1 MGNVG
6 KLYLFWF
13 LREFF
18 IVGAVTVPFFTQW
31 AGMSYAQIFTLQA
44 IFYLVIA
51 AAQVPT
57 GAFADKYGRKTSL
70 LAGSALSVLGILIYC
85 SVPNFWVFV
94 LGEITVGLAFSFI
107 GGADMALAF
116 ESAKKEGKKTDGVF
130 TNSQIILYVATM
142 LSAPVGSTLAY
153 ALSGMGAESF
163 RLVFAISALPIFA
176 AGLVALTLEEKR
188 GKAKYRH
195 GIVKV
200 SREGIAAVLK
210 NNYLAALVADRAL
223 VGASAFFMFWFYQS
237 LLAEHGVSVFWNGP
251 VSSAFNLVSICLL
264 AFFGFGLHRRI
275 KEVEGHFG
283 TRNILFGS
291 ALAVGLLY
299 LLAAFSQNA
308 WLALPAMLLIP
319 AMRAVREPVLLDLI
333 NGESGNRRRATINS
347 AADMATGAL
356 MVVLYPLIGMLADAS
371 LQLALAVLGCIA
383 LASAAA
389 ASALYQKHAPKEH
402 FFKP

>member
-57 GAFADKYGRKTSL
+57 GAFADRHGRKTSL
-70 LAGSALSVLGILIYC
+70 LVGSALSVLGILLYC
-85 SVPNFWVFV
+85 SVPNFWLFALAEVV
-94 LGEITVGLAFSFI
+94 VGLAFSFI

-142 LSAPVGSTLAY
+142 LSAPAGSTLAY
-153 ALSGMGAESF
+153 SLSGMGAESF

-176 AGLVALTLEEKR
+176 AGLVALSLEEKR
-188 GKAKYRH
+188 GKARHRH
-195 GIVKV
+195 GIAKI
-200 SREGIAAVLK
+200 SWEGIAAVAK
-210 NNYLAALVADRAL
+210 NRYLATLVADRAL
-223 VGASAFFMFWFYQS
+223 IGASAFFMFWFYQS
-237 LLAEHGVSVFWNGP
+237 ILAAHGVSVFWNGP
-251 VSSAFNLVSICLL
+251 VSTAFNFVSICLL
-264 AFFGFGLHRRI
+264 AFFGFGLHKRI
-275 KEVEGHFG
+275 KEVEWHFG
-283 TRNILFGS
+283 TKNILFGS
-291 ALAVGLLY
+291 TLAVGLLY
-299 LLAAFSQNA
+299 LLAAFSQSI
-308 WLALPAMLLIP
+308 WLALPAVLFIP

-333 NGESGNRRRATINS
+333 NQQSASRMRATVNS
-347 AADMATGAL
+347 VAAMATGAL
-356 MVVLYPLIGMLADAS
+356 FVVLYPLVGMLADAS
-371 LQLALAVLGCIA
+371 LSLALGVLGCIA
-383 LASAAA
+383 LC
-389 ASALYQKHAPKEH
+389 SALVLWKAYGKAAKG
-402 FFKP
+402 